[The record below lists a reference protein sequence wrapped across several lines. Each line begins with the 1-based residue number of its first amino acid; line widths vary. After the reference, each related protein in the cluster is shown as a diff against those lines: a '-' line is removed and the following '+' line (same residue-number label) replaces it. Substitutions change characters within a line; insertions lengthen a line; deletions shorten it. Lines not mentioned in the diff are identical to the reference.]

1 MTLYEWLMA
10 WLVAAAA
17 VPQAMPDEQARAA
30 AAVAAARASMVEAAP
45 EPAPAP
51 KPSDCVCGGTC
62 RNGIWK
68 PDGRIEQVCTCKCER
83 CIKKPSTPCPD
94 GKCPT
99 K

>member
-1 MTLYEWLMA
+1 MA

-17 VPQAMPDEQARAA
+17 VPQALPDEQARAA
-30 AAVAAARASMVEAAP
+30 ASVAAARSSMVDGAP

-51 KPSDCVCGGTC
+51 KPADCVCGGTC

-83 CIKKPSTPCPD
+83 CIKKPALPCPD
-94 GKCPT
+94 GKCPP